1 MDMNAPQPLVF
12 LSCGGT
18 IEKIVLP
25 STGQLGFDQ
34 SRLSDWLQQC
44 RLDQPW
50 RSETLMLIDSL
61 DMNDSHRETLARHIS
76 TTIEG
81 RIVVVHGTDTMV
93 ESAAAVMLQRK
104 AHQTIVFTGAMIPV
118 SVAASDGLFNL
129 GLATAAV
136 QLLPPGV
143 YIAMSGQVF
152 PADQVRKNRSLA
164 RFEPST
170 IPPAGAAATTP
181 PEATDNASSSDTPA
195 EDNGTVRITKRRIT
209 GFFR

>member
-1 MDMNAPQPLVF
+1 MDMSAPQPLVF

-18 IEKIVLP
+18 IEKVVLA

-61 DMNDSHRETLARHIS
+61 DMTDSHRDTLARHIGG
-76 TTIEG
+76 INEG
-81 RIVVVHGTDTMV
+81 RIVVAHGTDTMV

-104 AHQTIVFTGAMIPV
+104 AHQTIVFTGAMIPI
-118 SVAASDGLFNL
+118 SAANSDGLFNL

-170 IPPAGAAATTP
+170 GPAPDPPAAAPGTRQD
-181 PEATDNASSSDTPA
+181 DNDDVPA

>member
-1 MDMNAPQPLVF
+1 MNAPQPLVF

-18 IEKIVLP
+18 IEKVVLAAC
-25 STGQLGFDQ
+25 GQLGFDQ

-61 DMNDSHRETLARHIS
+61 EMTDTHRETLARHIS
-76 TTIEG
+76 TINEG

-104 AHQTIVFTGAMIPV
+104 AHQTIVFTGAMLPV

-152 PADQVRKNRSLA
+152 PADQVRKNRARA

-170 IPPAGAAATTP
+170 MHPVETPATVLAETTN
-181 PEATDNASSSDTPA
+181 DGNSDTSA
-195 EDNGTVRITKRRIT
+195 EDNGTLRITKRRVT